1 MLATL
6 AIFLLMLTPPAP
18 PQEQNFVPVEGAGLL
33 AKQESAAARAAAA
46 TPQTPFWTAYSF
58 DVRPGVATD
67 FEWVGDDGVRV
78 TIDGTS
84 FSSFDSKYETRNLAV
99 FTLRP
104 NDGRNVVTRLEVYN
118 LSRKREYG
126 GYPVYWAG
134 RATNDESL
142 NFLRGLAEMPRGE
155 EISSQATRAI
165 GLHDDRRVP
174 SILESLVKSSNAT
187 RVRGQA
193 VRWLGYTT
201 STAPSVPSLL
211 LELARNSNE
220 NGDIRRSA
228 VHAIGLRKD
237 PESLSILQSLYESLT
252 ERGMRRSLVNAI
264 SRNENRNAAAAFLI
278 NLAERDPDSEVRK
291 QAIIQLGEIA
301 GEQALGALSERVARA
316 DDNTEMQKAAVIAI
330 GRRRASESVP
340 LLINVART
348 HPKLEVRKQA
358 FLQLG
363 RSGDPSAVSFLKEVL
378 LK

>member
-1 MLATL
+1 MLATV
-6 AIFLLMLTPPAP
+6 AIFLLMLMPPAT
-18 PQEQNFVPVEGAGLL
+18 PQERNFVPVEGAGLL
-33 AKQESAAARAAAA
+33 AKQETAAARAAAA
-46 TPQTPFWTAYSF
+46 SPQSPFWTAYSF

-67 FEWVGDDGVRV
+67 FEFVGDDG
-78 TIDGTS
+78 IHLNIEG
-84 FSSFDSKYETRNLAV
+84 SSVLAFDPRYETRNLAV
-99 FTLRP
+99 FMLRP

-142 NFLRGLAEMPRGE
+142 AFLRGLAEMPRGD
-155 EISSQATRAI
+155 EISSHATRAI

-174 SILESLVKSSNAT
+174 SILESLVRTSKAT

-201 STAPSVPSLL
+201 STAPATPPLL
-211 LELARNSNE
+211 VELARNSNE
-220 NGDIRRSA
+220 SGDIRRAAIS
-228 VHAIGLRKD
+228 AIGLRRD
-237 PESLSILQSLYESLT
+237 AESLSLLLSLYESLT
-252 ERGMRRSLVNAI
+252 ERGLRRSLVSAI
-264 SRNENRNAAAAFLI
+264 SRNENRSAAAAFLI
-278 NLAERDPDSEVRK
+278 NLAERDPDADVRK
-291 QAIIQLGEIA
+291 QAIMQLGEIA
-301 GEQALGALSERVARA
+301 GDQALGALSERATSP

-330 GRRRASESVP
+330 SRRAASESVP
-340 LLINVART
+340 LLINIART

-363 RSGDPSAVSFLKEVL
+363 RSGNPTAVSFLKEVL